1 MYFKNLPMEFIRKLY
16 VKKLEREVFAG
27 AIPSHIMVVAD
38 ADEFRR
44 GFDAFRNFT
53 RWCNILGVKMLT
65 ICLHVNDGDEVRH
78 MCMKIPGRLR
88 IISPNGE
95 ENSEDGD
102 ELDEL
107 GGLDLNV
114 NVILGYGGRAELLDT
129 VRKIAAK
136 IREGGLRADNVD
148 AKTLESF
155 LKIKEPPDLII
166 RAGEEIPDFMIWQ
179 SIYSELYFTDIRW
192 ESFRYVDFLRCI
204 REYQRR
210 ERRYGK

>member
-1 MYFKNLPMEFIRKLY
+1 MEFIRRLY
-16 VKKLEREVFAG
+16 TKKLEREVLSG
-27 AIPSHIMVVAD
+27 VKPHHIMVVAD
-38 ADEFRR
+38 ADEFRQ

-53 RWCNILGVKMLT
+53 RWCSMLGVRMLT
-65 ICLHVNDGDEVRH
+65 ICLHVGNDDVRD
-78 MCMKIPGRLR
+78 MCLKIPGKLR
-88 IISPNGE
+88 IISPDGGE
-95 ENSEDGD
+95 TSRDGSES
-102 ELDEL
+102 
-107 GGLDLNV
+107 DLNV

-129 VRKIAAK
+129 VRKIAVK
-136 IREGGLRADNVD
+136 VKEGGMKAEDVD

-179 SIYSELYFTDIRW
+179 SIYSELYFTDVRW

-210 ERRYGK
+210 ERRYGR

>member
-1 MYFKNLPMEFIRKLY
+1 MEFIRKLY
-16 VKKLEREVFAG
+16 TKKLEREVFAG
-27 AIPSHIMVVAD
+27 VKPHHIMVVAD
-38 ADEFRR
+38 GDEFKQ

-53 RWCNILGVKMLT
+53 KWCNMLGVKMLT
-65 ICLHVNDGDEVRH
+65 ICLHVNDGREIKH
-78 MCMKIPGRLR
+78 MCQNIPGKLR

-95 ENSEDGD
+95 ESSLDGG
-102 ELDEL
+102 EF
-107 GGLDLNV
+107 DLNV

-129 VRKIAAK
+129 VRKLAVK
-136 IREGGLRADNVD
+136 IKEGGLRAEDVN

-192 ESFRYVDFLRCI
+192 KSFRYVDFLRCI